1 MRKLAH
7 GHVRTVSYLKIMT
20 QLSFNL
26 NKTDLKIVGA
36 AQGSNESQSERINNL
51 VEQSERSLG
60 LGV

>member
-1 MRKLAH
+1 MRK
-7 GHVRTVSYLKIMT
+7 HVRTVSYLKIMT

-26 NKTDLKIVGA
+26 NKTDLKIAGA
-36 AQGSNESQSERINNL
+36 AQGGNESQSERINNL